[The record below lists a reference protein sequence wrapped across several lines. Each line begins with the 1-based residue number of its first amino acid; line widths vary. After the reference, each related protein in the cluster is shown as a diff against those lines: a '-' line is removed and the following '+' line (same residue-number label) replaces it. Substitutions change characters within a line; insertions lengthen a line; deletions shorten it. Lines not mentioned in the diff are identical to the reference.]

1 MLESKASNHVII
13 CDNCGEL
20 FRYQEPYM
28 EHRKK
33 GCQHPKV
40 TTDRLPPV

>member
-13 CDNCGEL
+13 CEDCGKL
-20 FRYQEPYM
+20 FRYQESYN
-28 EHRKK
+28 EHRQK

-40 TTDRLPPV
+40 TIDRLPPV